1 MAESSEDAT
10 ASPAEGESAVKADPT
25 PETISAEAL
34 KLEGNALLAG
44 EPGAV
49 SRRGHRPP
57 VAVGGTAP
65 AACAVGCGRVAR
77 HEDRGC
83 ERGLSAGIE
92 PQGRLFWF
100 VSFSLSRLA
109 LSRRLLVFSPHR
121 AVATCFLKMLPASE
135 LDHDHSRG
143 ACVPPV
149 VPDTAHDRSCLFF
162 RRGLLRICRR
172 HVGASLCMW
181 SRMSTCI
188 IINRVCARTMAHTY
202 IRTHVRIFCLQ
213 TQQSAVIGRR
223 APFSGVLRRER
234 RRRSTHRRTESSCVL
249 FCFGERGRCVRRG
262 SWCG

>member
-1 MAESSEDAT
+1 MSELESKVAESSEDAT

-25 PETISAEAL
+25 PETISAAEAL

-162 RRGLLRICRR
+162 RRGCCVSAAGMWERPYVCGHECPPASSSTACV
-172 HVGASLCMW
+172 HVQW
-181 SRMSTCI
+181 HT
-188 IINRVCARTMAHTY
+188 HTY
-202 IRTHVRIFCLQ
+202 VHTFESFAFRHSSP
-213 TQQSAVIGRR
+213 QS
-223 APFSGVLRRER
+223 
-234 RRRSTHRRTESSCVL
+234 
-249 FCFGERGRCVRRG
+249 
-262 SWCG
+262 